1 MLEFLYYSLIHFHA
15 CFINFIQKI
24 VYRKFLIWRFVSIRG
39 TQKTRS
45 LACGRYPTPA
55 NDEKSARQRGPSPY
69 KRNEMVAFVFVIWKD
84 EPYWLLEWKFF
95 GHNPIYIFFFPQC
108 SVLKTMKIHVLW
120 NTLKKKYGLFLL

>member
-45 LACGRYPTPA
+45 LARGRYPTPSK
-55 NDEKSARQRGPSPY
+55 DEKGPGKGVRPLINVMKWSPLFSSFE
-69 KRNEMVAFVFVIWKD
+69 KTSLIDCWNENFLDTIPFT
-84 EPYWLLEWKFF
+84 Y
-95 GHNPIYIFFFPQC
+95 FFPQC